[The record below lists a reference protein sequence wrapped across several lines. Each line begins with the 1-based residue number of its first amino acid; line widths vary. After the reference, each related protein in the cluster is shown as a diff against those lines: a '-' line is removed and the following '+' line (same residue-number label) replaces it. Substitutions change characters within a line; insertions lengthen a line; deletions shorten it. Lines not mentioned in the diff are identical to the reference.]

1 MARRGD
7 GVEIPIEARLS
18 GFEVA
23 YRQMVSG
30 AQQASQKMERSFS
43 SLRDSATGLRT
54 AIGLIATGL
63 VAQRFGNLVQSI
75 AQFKDLSERI
85 GDTSEAISSLRT
97 PAATSGVAMEDIA
110 AASIKLTSAL
120 SKTDEES
127 DLAGQALGALG
138 LKLNDFKALAPV
150 EQLKTLAR
158 AFNSFSDDATSGAA
172 KTAAAVAL
180 LGRSGAS
187 MLPFFNDLAEQSDR
201 LTTLSREQIEAADRL
216 SKQWGLLSSQARD
229 LGQNIASIVVPALSE
244 AIAEM
249 QEGVKAAG
257 GFWAALSA
265 GATLNPF
272 DNTSQAISKTR
283 AKLEALN
290 KASVGG
296 GFIRDVNGEIV
307 DATDSFKRLNAQLAM
322 LDARQRRETKGL
334 IGPEFLDARDL
345 RAQGP
350 SSRPALAFT
359 ATANSAK
366 TAKKEADEFGKA
378 LERVNKLAADAQAS
392 LQEAFSGQP
401 LLASQKA
408 LAELQASDTWDK
420 LNPSQQAA
428 LKARYDMI
436 AAVERETQAWK
447 DKREATEQ
455 TIRAAADALADQQR
469 AMQAFTANL
478 GAYSEE
484 TDYLQRHIALLG
496 QDDLAR
502 QKLAE
507 TIDYE
512 RLRKQAVMAEDLK
525 GIEVLDEQYRKR
537 IQLLEQLDAMQR
549 KLRDIQEYSDLG
561 ASSLSQLGQRLTSG
575 QNPLEAVQQTAED
588 FAGRLSQSLW
598 DKAATQLF
606 GKDGPLGE
614 FGSMMSDLLGTGGDA
629 AASTALVTAGTTLTT
644 SGTTLVTAGA
654 SLNAAAAALTTSA
667 AALVGGSAG
676 GDAADAAGTILSSLF
691 TSSAGGGGSVYGG
704 PQFGSYARG
713 ISYVPNDQI
722 ALLHRGER
730 VMTATENARERGSWG
745 GGLVVNQVINV
756 PPGANTASYQQ
767 AARQANRQLES
778 QRLR

>member
-1 MARRGD
+1 MAVRRGD

-18 GFEVA
+18 GFEAA

-43 SLRDSATGLRT
+43 SLQAGVTGLRT
-54 AIGLIATGL
+54 AIGLLGLGLAAQKFGDL
-63 VAQRFGNLVQSI
+63 VAST

-85 GDTSEAISSLRT
+85 GDTSEAISSLRM
-97 PAATSGVAMEDIA
+97 PAATSGVALEEIA
-110 AASIKLTSAL
+110 AASIKLTSTL

-150 EQLKTLAR
+150 EQLKTLAK
-158 AFNSFSDDATSGAA
+158 AFNGFSDDATSGAA

-180 LGRSGAS
+180 LGKSGAS

-201 LTTLSREQIEAADRL
+201 LTTLSREQIEQADRL
-216 SKQWGLLSSQARD
+216 TKQWGVLKVQAED
-229 LGQNIASIVVPALSE
+229 LGRAFASHVVPWLSE

-249 QEGVKAAG
+249 QEGIKVAG
-257 GFWAALSA
+257 GFWKALYF
-265 GATLNPF
+265 GADLSPF
-272 DNTSQAISKTR
+272 ENTSQAISRVRRELDGLKQYSIQGGTPSDISNSFLGE
-283 AKLEALN
+283 KL
-290 KASVGG
+290 
-296 GFIRDVNGEIV
+296 R
-307 DATDSFKRLNAQLAM
+307 AQLAI
-322 LDARQRRETKGL
+322 LERRQQREAAGL
-334 IGPEFLDARDL
+334 VGDEFLDSKDL
-345 RAQGP
+345 RVRGP
-350 SSRPALAFT
+350 QSKERLNFSGVAG
-359 ATANSAK
+359 
-366 TAKKEADEFGKA
+366 TAKVARKEADEFGKA
-378 LERVNKLAADAQAS
+378 LERVNKLAADTQGA
-392 LQEAFSGQP
+392 LQEAFSGQL

-408 LAELQASDTWDK
+408 LAELQASDVWEK
-420 LNPSQQAA
+420 LNPAQQAA

-436 AAVERETQAWK
+436 TAVERETQAWK

-455 TIRAAADALADQQR
+455 AMRAAADALADQQR

-478 GAYSEE
+478 GGYAEE
-484 TDYLQRHIALLG
+484 NDFLQRQIALLG
-496 QDDLAR
+496 QDELAR

-507 TIDYE
+507 KIAFE
-512 RLRKQAVMAEDLK
+512 RLEKQALMADDVK
-525 GIEVLDEQYRKR
+525 GIEILRERYRERLKTLEVLD
-537 IQLLEQLDAMQR
+537 AQR
-549 KLRDIQEYSDLG
+549 KKLQDIQEYTDLG

-575 QNPLEAVQQTAED
+575 QNPMDAFQQTAED

-598 DKAATQLF
+598 DKAASQLF
-606 GKDGPLGE
+606 GKDGPLGQ

-654 SLNAAAAALTTSA
+654 SLNAAAAALTASA

-676 GDAADAAGTILSSLF
+676 GEAANAAGDILSSLF
-691 TSSAGGGGSVYGG
+691 SSAAGGGGSVYGG
-704 PQFGSYARG
+704 PQFGSYAKG
-713 ISYVPNDQI
+713 IGYVPFDQI

-730 VMTATENARERGSWG
+730 VMTATENARQRGSWG